1 MLDAFL
7 MWQHHTI
14 EIHFLDSQ
22 CLFMAFSI
30 AFITEYDCSNISLI
44 PFLQRCF
51 LVLAKALIKKKKKKN
66 TVTSHFILDV
76 LVDLVSIRIP
86 SFKCILKWEIYV
98 YSQSMHR

>member
-51 LVLAKALIKKKKKKN
+51 LVLAKALIKKKKKK
-66 TVTSHFILDV
+66 TQSLVTLFWMYWLIWF
-76 LVDLVSIRIP
+76 P
-86 SFKCILKWEIYV
+86 
-98 YSQSMHR
+98 